1 MELLWE
7 AVRDAVGLIAR
18 GDSELLRIAALSLA
32 VSGAATVLASL
43 VGIPLGIALHIGSF
57 PGRTTASLAVNAVM
71 GLPPVVVGLVV
82 MLLLWRTGPAG
93 ALRLLYT
100 PSAMV
105 LAQVLVALP
114 LVAGITRSA
123 ISLP

>member
-57 PGRTTASLAVNAVM
+57 PGAPR
-71 GLPPVVVGLVV
+71 
-82 MLLLWRTGPAG
+82 PA
-93 ALRLLYT
+93 
-100 PSAMV
+100 
-105 LAQVLVALP
+105 
-114 LVAGITRSA
+114 
-123 ISLP
+123 